1 MTQSE
6 WNREWQSERN
16 AQCEER
22 HALSLERIRRI
33 AVEESVTDPFRDY
46 FQKTAVFLLEIESVR
61 QKVASGEW
69 ETLSLEEMREINRR
83 LYSDILPECYGES
96 YANPEYAIRV
106 LGESYGQILSF
117 LYAELRGGIAC
128 AYEARLDYLT
138 ILQELFIEI
147 YNCFE
152 EEIPEYKTLKE
163 IVYWYASDY
172 CDVFLAYQ

>member
-61 QKVASGEW
+61 QKVAVGFIRIFCRNVTGRAMPTRSMRFGCSE
-69 ETLSLEEMREINRR
+69 SLTVR
-83 LYSDILPECYGES
+83 
-96 YANPEYAIRV
+96 
-106 LGESYGQILSF
+106 F
-117 LYAELRGGIAC
+117 
-128 AYEARLDYLT
+128 
-138 ILQELFIEI
+138 
-147 YNCFE
+147 
-152 EEIPEYKTLKE
+152 
-163 IVYWYASDY
+163 
-172 CDVFLAYQ
+172 